1 MQRKR
6 LLCSTALVSAC
17 LLMTGSAL
25 TQEPEEEAQQEEEAP
40 DEEAPDEEAPEEEA
54 PDEEA
59 PDEEAPDE
67 EAPEEEA
74 PPDEE
79 APTEGEAPEE
89 VVPLEEEEE
98 EARPV
103 RVGGIEVVLGGTTE
117 FGVQAGSKNTITG
130 ESDRKYTFFMDNELF
145 IEARGATASG
155 ILYGSTIILEVGSG
169 GLDGDSPVTEID
181 EAALFFSSSFGRFEF
196 GRRDGAEQLMYVGGE
211 EAQAG
216 TGGIDGD
223 IPNINF
229 VEFENTDIAAK
240 ATYFTPRLAGFQLG
254 ASFAPDYEDNGG
266 EDQFQGEDLEG
277 ENGVGGGVN
286 WVGALGPLDL
296 TLSAVGLFGQCES
309 NCTNGTDDGE
319 GFQDEQKSWAV
330 GGLLGFGEFTLG
342 AGYNRQDDFAPET
355 QDNDIVNFGLMYSF
369 EEADVSFGYTFNG
382 FGDQAFDDSHLFVL
396 SGNIGLLPGVTLL
409 ADVAYN
415 TNDIEACCRIEDD
428 ERENRQSA
436 TWGGVLSIELEY

>member
-6 LLCSTALVSAC
+6 LLCSTALVSAL

-40 DEEAPDEEAPEEEA
+40 DEEAPPEEA
-54 PDEEA
+54 
-59 PDEEAPDE
+59 APDE
-67 EAPEEEA
+67 EAPEE
-74 PPDEE
+74 
-79 APTEGEAPEE
+79 GAPE
-89 VVPLEEEEE
+89 VVAPVGEEE
-98 EARPV
+98 EARPA
-103 RVGGIEVVLGGTTE
+103 RIGGIEVVLGGTTE
-117 FGVQAGSKNTITG
+117 SGVQAGSKNTITG

-145 IEARGATASG
+145 IEARGATETG
-155 ILYGSTIILEVGSG
+155 ILYGSTIILEVGTG
-169 GLDGDSPVTEID
+169 GLDGDSPTTEID

-216 TGGIDGD
+216 SGGIDGD
-223 IPNINF
+223 IPNTNF

-240 ATYFTPRLAGFQLG
+240 ATYFTPRVAGFQLG
-254 ASFAPDYEDNGG
+254 ASFTPDYEDNGG
-266 EDQFQGEDLEG
+266 ENQFQGEDLEG

-296 TLSAVGLFGQCES
+296 TLSAVGMFGECES
-309 NCTNGTDDGE
+309 NCSNGEEDDGE
-319 GFQDEQKSWAV
+319 GFQDEQRSWAV
-330 GGLLGFGEFTLG
+330 GTLIAFGGFTLG
-342 AGYNRQDDFAPET
+342 AGYNRQDDFAPEA
-355 QDNDIVNFGLMYSF
+355 QDNDIVNFGLMYGF

-382 FGDQAFDDSHLFVL
+382 FGDSALDDSHLFVL
-396 SGNIGLLPGVTLL
+396 SGNISLLPGVTLL

-415 TNDIEACCRIEDD
+415 TNDLEACCRIEDD
-428 ERENRQSA
+428 ERENKQSA